1 MRASLCGCCVDG
13 AAMTSTTSDEA
24 SPDDSSK
31 ISAVRASGRTRA
43 ERTDRAIVLP
53 AIKPEAESGGTAARS
68 ARREAAAASIAAQT
82 GDAFAAIDGQL
93 EESGGRRL
101 TRMPNRLGFIL
112 VEATVAAIRNLAR
125 LECVKAI
132 IEDQPLH
139 PINPVAG
146 SDRPN

>member
-1 MRASLCGCCVDG
+1 
-13 AAMTSTTSDEA
+13 MTSTTSDEA

-31 ISAVRASGRTRA
+31 ISAAFAARLA
-43 ERTDRAIVLP
+43 ELEPNEQIRAIVLP

-132 IEDQPLH
+132 IEDQPLQ

>member
-1 MRASLCGCCVDG
+1 
-13 AAMTSTTSDEA
+13 MTSTTSDEA

-31 ISAVRASGRTRA
+31 ISAAFAARLA
-43 ERTDRAIVLP
+43 ELEPNEQIRAIVLP

-68 ARREAAAASIAAQT
+68 ARREAAAASSAAQT

>member
-1 MRASLCGCCVDG
+1 
-13 AAMTSTTSDEA
+13 MTSTTSDEA

-31 ISAVRASGRTRA
+31 ISAAFAARLA
-43 ERTDRAIVLP
+43 ELEPNEQIRAIVLP

>member
-1 MRASLCGCCVDG
+1 
-13 AAMTSTTSDEA
+13 MTSTASGEA

-31 ISAVRASGRTRA
+31 ISAAFAARLAKL
-43 ERTDRAIVLP
+43 EPNEQIRAIVLP
-53 AIKPEAESGGTAARS
+53 AIKPEAASDGTAARS
-68 ARREAAAASIAAQT
+68 ARREAVAASIAAQT
-82 GDAFAAIDGQL
+82 GDAFAAIDVQL
-93 EESGGRRL
+93 ENGGGRRL

>member
-1 MRASLCGCCVDG
+1 
-13 AAMTSTTSDEA
+13 MTSTTSDEA

-31 ISAVRASGRTRA
+31 ISAAFAARLA
-43 ERTDRAIVLP
+43 ELEPNEQIRAIVLP

-93 EESGGRRL
+93 EESGGRPL
-101 TRMPNRLGFIL
+101 TRMPKRPGFIL